1 MQKFSAPILTFVFVV
16 LLSARL
22 SAQQPV
28 ILSFQPIAAY
38 SSQTVTI
45 VGQNFVNVTN
55 VQFGGANIRSF
66 TVNNSGDTIRAIVS
80 SNAASGLITVI
91 QPSGTATSATVFTF
105 LGCPLILSVFRSVSP
120 SPIPVSSGSVEVAL
134 YGWFVICGDFTTVK
148 VRATRLGIDT
158 LLTPIKVT
166 NSVITATL
174 PSVFI
179 REPGTLQF
187 SVVSASTLPA
197 STTVTV
203 QAQNTTDIQATTPIP
218 ERIFPNPASDDIT
231 LETTLERPTTLALT
245 ITNTL
250 GQHLIRLQQDAPSGL
265 FRTTIPCRQLPPGAY
280 FLEVRSPERRT
291 LHHLIKN

>member
-1 MQKFSAPILTFVFVV
+1 MQKISTSILAFAFVV

-55 VQFGGANIRSF
+55 VLLGGVRIRNF

-80 SNAASGLITVI
+80 SNAASGLITVV
-91 QPSGTATSATVFTF
+91 QPTGTATSATLFTF
-105 LGCPLILSVFRSVSP
+105 LGCTLLQNIFTSVSP
-120 SPIPVSSGSVEVAL
+120 NPIPVSSGNVQAIL
-134 YGWFVICGDFTTVK
+134 YGRFAICGDTVVQVRISKFGKDTVLIATWLPRKTFGITIPTKFVQESGNLELWLFTRDK
-148 VRATRLGIDT
+148 
-158 LLTPIKVT
+158 
-166 NSVITATL
+166 
-174 PSVFI
+174 
-179 REPGTLQF
+179 
-187 SVVSASTLPA
+187 LPA

-203 QAQNTTDIQATTPIP
+203 QAQNTTDIQATPPIP
-218 ERIFPNPASDDIT
+218 ERIFPNPTSDDIT
-231 LETTLERPTTLALT
+231 LETSLERATTLALT
-245 ITNTL
+245 VSNTL

>member
-1 MQKFSAPILTFVFVV
+1 MQKIPASILAFVFVV

-28 ILSFQPIAAY
+28 ILRFQPIAAY

-55 VQFGGANIRSF
+55 VLLGGVSIRNF

-80 SNAASGLITVI
+80 ANAASGLITVV
-91 QPSGTATSATVFTF
+91 QPSGTATSATAFTF
-105 LGCPLILSVFRSVSP
+105 LGCPLILSIFTSVSP
-120 SPIPVSSGSVEVAL
+120 SPIPVSSGNVQAVL
-134 YGWFVICGDFTTVK
+134 YGRFVICGDYTTLK
-148 VRATRLGIDT
+148 VRLNRLGKDT
-158 LLTPIKVT
+158 LLTPIKFT
-166 NSVITATL
+166 SSVINVTI

-187 SVVSASTLPA
+187 SVVSASTLPV

-280 FLEVRSPERRT
+280 FLEIRSPERRT